1 MMLCAAVSGIVQQ
14 LAVHIEEVRI
24 CLSAGMNL
32 GAGISRKTSTH
43 RSPGKSVAAAH
54 CGIPVRALSFLVTP

>member
-1 MMLCAAVSGIVQQ
+1 MMLCAAVSGILQQ

-32 GAGISRKTSTH
+32 GAGISRKRRLIARLVSLLQRYT
-43 RSPGKSVAAAH
+43 AE
-54 CGIPVRALSFLVTP
+54 FLCER